1 MLSRVAEN
9 VYWMARYVERAEDT
23 ARLINSMTNLL
34 LDMPRNAEVGWYE
47 LTKVIGAEEQFDELH
62 PDKQDE
68 RTVMH
73 FLICDTRNT
82 SSIAACIKA
91 ARENGRVT
99 RDIIPNEVWEQL
111 NELYHYT
118 QERAKASIGRRKRDD
133 FMRGLIRRCQTM
145 TGILMGV
152 LTHDAAYHFLR
163 LGRNLERA
171 DMSSRI
177 IDVAA
182 ANLLVDQ
189 EAQIPAYATVRWIN
203 VLKSLNAFQ
212 AYRLQGHVGVRGPFV
227 LDYLFHERSFPRSMG
242 HCLDAVAECLKQLPN
257 PRVPRRYLNQA
268 KRHLEEVKTAR
279 LSRKAL
285 HQFIDHFQVEL
296 GSLHNAI
303 ADTYFRHE

>member
-34 LDMPRNAEVGWYE
+34 LDLPRNGEVGWYE
-47 LTKVIGAEEQFDELH
+47 LVKVVGVEDEFDELY

-68 RTVMH
+68 RTVMR
-73 FLICDTRNT
+73 FLICDTRNA
-82 SSIAACIKA
+82 SSIATCINS

-133 FMRGLIRRCQTM
+133 FMRGLIRRCQTL

-152 LTHDAAYHFLR
+152 LTHDAAYHFQR

-189 EAQIPAYATVRWIN
+189 ETQIPAYATVRWIN

-212 AYRLQGHVGVRGPFV
+212 AYRLQGHVGVRGPDV
-227 LDYLFHERSFPRSMG
+227 LNYLFQESSFPRSMA
-242 HCLDAVAECLKQLPN
+242 HCLDAVAECLKHLPN
-257 PRVPRRYLNQA
+257 PRVPRRYLNKA
-268 KRHLEEVKTAR
+268 RRHLEEVRTTR
-279 LSRKAL
+279 LNRKAL

-303 ADTYFRHE
+303 ADSYFRYE